1 MDATE
6 KTVGIIGMGDMGT
19 MYAKKLSDAG
29 WRINAC
35 DAPHKFDQLKEA
47 FAGNVGRAC
56 QRPAERLA
64 EAVIE

>member
-6 KTVGIIGMGDMGT
+6 KTVGIIGMGDMGA

-35 DAPHKFDQLKEA
+35 DAPHKFDKLKEA
-47 FAGNVGRAC
+47 YAGNVGRVYP
-56 QRPAERLA
+56 RPAERLA
-64 EAVIE
+64 EAMI